1 MDFYFVYKFFFRD
14 FVVDSQYVVILL
26 LEQIGS
32 GYDLNQFDVK
42 KILEKFYLKIF
53 FIIIV
58 DDVKINV
65 VKRGFLIV

>member
-1 MDFYFVYKFFFRD
+1 MDFYFMYKFFFRD
-14 FVVDSQYVVILL
+14 FVVDSQYVVIFL
-26 LEQIGS
+26 LEQVGS
-32 GYDLNQFDVK
+32 GYYMYLNQFDVK

-65 VKRGFLIV
+65 VKRDF

>member
-1 MDFYFVYKFFFRD
+1 MDFYFMYKFFFRD

-58 DDVKINV
+58 DDEKINV
-65 VKRGFLIV
+65 VKR

>member
-1 MDFYFVYKFFFRD
+1 MDFYFMYKFFFRD

>member
-1 MDFYFVYKFFFRD
+1 MYKFFFRD

-32 GYDLNQFDVK
+32 GYDLNQFNVK

-58 DDVKINV
+58 DDEKINV
-65 VKRGFLIV
+65 VKR